1 MVCRSN
7 EFMKRSAFLNLLLIG
22 LFVAA
27 GGVGCKKTK
36 KPVTPLVSM
45 GSRVPG
51 SGAERRGPITPPT
64 VPEGANVGGTEP
76 TVATPLTDPSTGFT
90 PQADLETIEGMIP
103 DTAHFAGQTIYFEFD
118 SSVVRTS
125 QYSQCNAV
133 GDDLKTKPEAKL
145 MIDGHCDER
154 GTEEYNRALGERRA
168 LATREWLIR
177 YGIAPERI
185 FTRSFGEDRPAD
197 PGHTEA
203 AWAANRRA
211 EFILLL
217 PPK

>member
-1 MVCRSN
+1 MICRSN
-7 EFMKRSAFLNLLLIG
+7 AFMKRSAFLNLLLIG
-22 LFVAA
+22 LFVVA

-36 KPVTPLVSM
+36 KPVTPLASM
-45 GSRVPG
+45 GSMVPE
-51 SGAERRGPITPPT
+51 SSAERRGPITPPT
-64 VPEGANVGGTEP
+64 VTEGANVGGAEP

-90 PQADLETIEGMIP
+90 AQADINTIEGMIP
-103 DTAHFAGQTIYFEFD
+103 DAGHFAGQTIYFEFD

-125 QYSQCNAV
+125 QHSQCNAV
-133 GDDLKTKPEAKL
+133 GDDLKTRSEAKL

-168 LATREWLIR
+168 LAAREYLIR
-177 YGIAPERI
+177 YGIAAERI

-203 AWAANRRA
+203 AWTANRRA